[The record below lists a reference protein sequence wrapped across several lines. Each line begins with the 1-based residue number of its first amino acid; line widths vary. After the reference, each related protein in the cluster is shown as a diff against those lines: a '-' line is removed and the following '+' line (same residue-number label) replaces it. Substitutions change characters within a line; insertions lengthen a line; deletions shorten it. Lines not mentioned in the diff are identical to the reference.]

1 MIGPTLKNIRTYF
14 TALGAALPS
23 VSSIKHGQFTIKQ
36 ALSTFDEVWMVL
48 RNGSGTL
55 VNERVITKTYG
66 DTVYSATAHSHASTL
81 IVQEGGVT
89 TDATVGTLNFDASDF
104 TLTEAPEDT
113 VTIALAY
120 GTGAGTPA
128 EGNHTHVGGGSTI
141 IVQEGGVEVDPGVT
155 TLNFDASDFTVT
167 ESPEDTVTLGL
178 AYGTGA
184 GTPSEGNH
192 LHDATYVNV
201 TGDTMTGALIIDLDD
216 TGALTVRKA
225 DDTRVFVVDT
235 TNKQVEIQN
244 GGLIQGWNLDGSDQ
258 KFFWQASTGTLGIY
272 DGGDLLLYSDAGTTQ
287 KFAVDG
293 ATGDLDTEGQ
303 ITLGAG
309 GAEII
314 EGSATPEGAANAPVG
329 SAYLRTGATI
339 PNTELYIKQAGTGTD
354 TGGWVPVNQGIQ
366 VTLGPFY
373 INDLPGTATT
383 QATLGYFNTATA
395 VSRDATDP
403 HLRTAGRI
411 VGLIVV
417 SDVARTA
424 GTATGRVRIAGADT
438 AFNGGAVLLDATNT
452 EQDASFVNHASG
464 VAFTNAQTIGVNI
477 TTSGWTPITAN
488 ITAWLVV
495 SLDPFV

>member
-89 TDATVGTLNFDASDF
+89 TDATVGTLNFDATDF
-104 TLTEAPEDT
+104 NLTEAPEDT
-113 VTIALAY
+113 ITIALAY

-178 AYGTGA
+178 AYGTGG
-184 GTPSEGNH
+184 GTPAEGNH
-192 LHDATYVNV
+192 THAYVDEA
-201 TGDTMTGALIIDLDD
+201 GDTMTGALTI
-216 TGALTVRKA
+216 T
-225 DDTRVFVVDT
+225 
-235 TNKQVEIQN
+235 
-244 GGLIQGWNLDGSDQ
+244 LDGT
-258 KFFWQASTGTLGIY
+258 KFTINAAGPSRRVDATAAGFGFHNGY
-272 DGGDLLLYSDAGTTQ
+272 DAIWYSDTGTTQ
-287 KFAVDG
+287 TALIDG
-293 ATGDLDTEGQ
+293 VTGNIDTEGQ
-303 ITLGAG
+303 ITLGATS
-309 GAEII
+309 AELIAGTGTP
-314 EGSATPEGAANAPVG
+314 EGSANAGVG
-329 SAYLRTGATI
+329 SVFFRTDAATT
-339 PNTELYIKQAGTGTD
+339 NTELYTKLAGTGTD
-354 TGGWVPVNQGIQ
+354 TGGWAPINQGLTFT
-366 VTLGPFY
+366 VGPFY

-383 QATLGYFNTATA
+383 QATLGYFNTATL